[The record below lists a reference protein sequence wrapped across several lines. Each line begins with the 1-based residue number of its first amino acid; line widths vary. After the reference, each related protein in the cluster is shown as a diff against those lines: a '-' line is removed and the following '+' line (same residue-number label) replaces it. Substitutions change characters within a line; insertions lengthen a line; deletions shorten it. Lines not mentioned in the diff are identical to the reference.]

1 MRVSEAPDPRLT
13 GLSSDDPL
21 FEIAE
26 AANDL
31 LDRVET
37 ANREVLGAMGAAREG
52 RYHRQ
57 YIGRGMTGSFR
68 PVADAISAALQSLEA
83 QERVIDKAK
92 GSIAALS
99 RSLSVEVGERTGE
112 LLASSE
118 ELARTSEG
126 VVAST
131 RTCSAMSEAGVTAAH
146 EALQGSEQIAAAT
159 EELAASI
166 REIGS
171 QSHQSKA
178 VSERAVQEVMRA
190 QQVMAEVTAAAAAVN
205 SIVGVISEIARQ
217 TNLLALNAAIEAA
230 RAGDAGRGF
239 GVVAA
244 EVKELA
250 SQTRDST
257 RDISVRIGGVGEA
270 VTRGSRAVE
279 DISAALEQLVAFV
292 NNISSAIYEQDT
304 VTTEIANGSAK
315 RPSST
320 AACSKP
326 SKIRCSTSFATR
338 STTALS
344 GPRTAWPS
352 ASRPPAPSAS
362 RPGTAAAWCSSR
374 SPTTA
379 RASTPRPSATAPSAR
394 ACSAR
399 PRRAG
404 SARPRPWSWC
414 SCPASRPP
422 PRSPACRG
430 AAWAWTWCGPSCA
443 KWAARST
450 FRA

>member
-1 MRVSEAPDPRLT
+1 MPPKTDVVSPTAAQLTRLLRDASDGRLSSRIT

-68 PVADAISAALQSLEA
+68 PVADAISASLQSLEA

-304 VTTEIANGSAK
+304 VTTEIANGSA
-315 RPSST
+315 RGVEF
-320 AACSKP
+320 A
-326 SKIRCSTSFATR
+326 RNVVQSFATIDRAVAALDESARHLDGVSENMTRRVGEVDSQVR
-338 STTALS
+338 STIEQIDENV
-344 GPRTAWPS
+344 
-352 ASRPPAPSAS
+352 
-362 RPGTAAAWCSSR
+362 
-374 SPTTA
+374 
-379 RASTPRPSATAPSAR
+379 RAIEA
-394 ACSAR
+394 
-399 PRRAG
+399 
-404 SARPRPWSWC
+404 
-414 SCPASRPP
+414 
-422 PRSPACRG
+422 G
-430 AAWAWTWCGPSCA
+430 AASA
-443 KWAARST
+443 
-450 FRA
+450 